1 MAKILIPKSLTDNSV
16 DVLGNLINPHWPDS
30 IGNGNKIWFDGVD
43 DVVNTN
49 ISADPA
55 NDWAVSCSFVY
66 FKDQPAP
73 ADAWFLDSRNPAA
86 QTYYVGLSLGST
98 QNINFYQSNTIEGY
112 SVVKVVDASL
122 LTDGQVYTA
131 TIVNDSTAGEF
142 TITVDGFPSKTFTYT
157 GVFTDI
163 DDWRFGADR
172 GASRFWKGIFT
183 AANINGVTWDG
194 TIENAA
200 INGWEIKGSPL
211 TVQKYYDTDRSV
223 IGPKL
228 GEEQIGTGR
237 FKTYSSDG
245 LGYVEIA
252 DRASL
257 DLTTEGTWSFSFYGK
272 YPFTDEADR
281 IITKASLGDPPTER
295 PWMIHFQQ
303 SAVKF
308 WAYNPS
314 DGGFN
319 SVSFV
324 GAISEGLNKV
334 VITYD
339 AGTVTMYNNGVQV
352 AQSTSFPTTLA
363 TNNRPIRIFS
373 DPGYVGNSTRKSVSD
388 VRIFNRV
395 LPPLE
400 LQVLTEGE
408 SLPLTFPITLS

>member
-1 MAKILIPKSLTDNSV
+1 MAKILIPKSLTNDSV
-16 DVLGNLINPHWPDS
+16 DALGNLINPHWPDS
-30 IGNGNKIWFDGVD
+30 IGNADKIWVDGVD
-43 DVVNTN
+43 DYINTG
-49 ISADPA
+49 IDADPTT
-55 NDWAVSCSFVY
+55 DWTISFS
-66 FKDQPAP
+66 F
-73 ADAWFLDSRNPAA
+73 
-86 QTYYVGLSLGST
+86 
-98 QNINFYQSNTIEGY
+98 FYQKQGAENRIIDTRNGATPNYYHGVSMGSPNHIYYHISTTTTPFTQI
-112 SVVKVVDASL
+112 KIVDESL
-122 LTDGQVYTA
+122 LVDGTIYEMTVVSDSA
-131 TIVNDSTAGEF
+131 NSKFIVNVT
-142 TITVDGFPSKTFTYT
+142 GFPTVEVPYT
-157 GVFTDI
+157 GLFTALLY
-163 DDWRFGADR
+163 WRFASDR
-172 GASRFWKGIFT
+172 GAIRFYEGYYT